1 MSRHENPQNYRRLK
15 CEEINLVVS
24 HGRRFLF
31 AAEHIKPVCDV
42 FDGRRIDGHSGSPFP
57 VEALTVQVATDY
69 WSVSVFILLG
79 SALFLLWASRDA
91 GAYINVA
98 RYVAWLELMGFG
110 AYVLYSLLRGYE
122 PAGYVAF
129 GIVHLLISR
138 PGSILRVRLRPKPEP
153 TFRPATTD

>member
-1 MSRHENPQNYRRLK
+1 MKKLTWWFRMVGAFYLLLS
-15 CEEINLVVS
+15 ISNLYAM
-24 HGRRFLF
+24 FLT
-31 AAEHIKPVCDV
+31 
-42 FDGRRIDGHSGSPFP
+42 DGASILAGSPFP

-129 GIVHLLISR
+129 GIVHLLIFATGFLFAREASAET
-138 PGSILRVRLRPKPEP
+138 EP